1 MEFVIKTMYAQNK
14 KTEQLYNNCS
24 ETTNKNNDTQKRTK

>member
-1 MEFVIKTMYAQNK
+1 MEFVIKQCMHKIK

-24 ETTNKNNDTQKRTK
+24 EITNKNNDTQKRTK

>member
-1 MEFVIKTMYAQNK
+1 MYAQNK

-24 ETTNKNNDTQKRTK
+24 EITNKNNDTQKRTK